1 MMFEKKQKIE
11 EIDRKIEIL
20 EKESISLKESTE
32 TNVQPLMIQLD
43 SVRND
48 IRKYGFK
55 NDIASINQS
64 KRKEFEI
71 LSKID
76 HEWKDYRDLNEKIS
90 ILKRY
95 KNELLEEIRLAEV
108 DEAKRKKHE
117 EEILKRN
124 LEIRSQMDAVIENYK
139 SSFSLKESSQKTNIG
154 FDLVLTWFN
163 WGKNGFDENSK
174 YFYDEIKRIDDE
186 NKKLFEKENVI
197 NQMDRVIENY
207 KKTESLEQASK
218 MANVSYDT
226 VKYWYEWGRNG
237 FGEENSYFYKEISK
251 IR

>member
-124 LEIRSQMDAVIENYK
+124 LEIRSLMDAVIENYK

-218 MANVSYDT
+218 MADVSYDT

>member
-1 MMFEKKQKIE
+1 MLEKKQKIK
-11 EIDRKIEIL
+11 EIDNEIEIL
-20 EKESISLKESTE
+20 EKESVSLKESTE
-32 TNVQPLMIQLD
+32 SKVQPLMGQLD
-43 SVRND
+43 SIRAD
-48 IRKYGFK
+48 IKKYGFK
-55 NDIASINQS
+55 NDIASIDKS
-64 KRKEFEI
+64 KRREFEI
-71 LSKID
+71 LSQINL
-76 HEWKDYRDLNEKIS
+76 EWKDYRDLNEKIS
-90 ILKRY
+90 ILKRS
-95 KNELLEEIRLAEV
+95 KNNLLEEIRLAEA
-108 DEAKRKKHE
+108 DEAQRKRRE

-139 SSFSLKESSQKTNIG
+139 SSFSLKESSKKANIS

-186 NKKLFEKENVI
+186 NKKLFEKESII

-207 KKTESLEQASK
+207 KNTASLEQASK

-226 VKYWYEWGRNG
+226 VKYWYEWGKNG
-237 FGEENSYFYKEISK
+237 FGEENSYFYKELSK

>member
-186 NKKLFEKENVI
+186 NKKLFENENVI

-218 MANVSYDT
+218 MADVSYDT

>member
-20 EKESISLKESTE
+20 EKESISLKESSE

-55 NDIASINQS
+55 YDIASINQS

-90 ILKRY
+90 ILKRS
-95 KNELLEEIRLAEV
+95 KNNLLEEIRLAEA
-108 DEAKRKKHE
+108 DEAQRKRRE

-139 SSFSLKESSQKTNIG
+139 SSFSLKESSQKANIS

-186 NKKLFEKENVI
+186 NKKLFEKESII
-197 NQMDRVIENY
+197 NQMDKVIENY
-207 KKTESLEQASK
+207 KNTESLEQASK
-218 MANVSYDT
+218 MAIVCYDT
-226 VKYWYEWGRNG
+226 VKYWYEWGKNG
-237 FGEENSYFYKEISK
+237 FGEENSYFYNVLSK

>member
-139 SSFSLKESSQKTNIG
+139 SSFSLKESSQKANIS

-218 MANVSYDT
+218 MADVSYDT

-237 FGEENSYFYKEISK
+237 FGEENSYFYKELSK

>member
-1 MMFEKKQKIE
+1 MNYWKKS
-11 EIDRKIEIL
+11 DW
-20 EKESISLKESTE
+20 LKW
-32 TNVQPLMIQLD
+32 M
-43 SVRND
+43 
-48 IRKYGFK
+48 K
-55 NDIASINQS
+55 
-64 KRKEFEI
+64 
-71 LSKID
+71 
-76 HEWKDYRDLNEKIS
+76 
-90 ILKRY
+90 LKG
-95 KNELLEEIRLAEV
+95 
-108 DEAKRKKHE
+108 KKHE

-218 MANVSYDT
+218 MADVSYDT

>member
-1 MMFEKKQKIE
+1 MMLDKRQKIE

-32 TNVQPLMIQLD
+32 SKVQPLMGQLD
-43 SVRND
+43 SIRAD
-48 IRKYGFK
+48 IKKYGFK
-55 NDIASINQS
+55 NDIASINKS
-64 KRKEFEI
+64 KRREFEI
-71 LSKID
+71 LSQINL
-76 HEWKDYRDLNEKIS
+76 EWKDYRDLNEKIS
-90 ILKRY
+90 ILKRS
-95 KNELLEEIRLAEV
+95 KNNLLEEIRLAEA
-108 DEAKRKKHE
+108 DEAQRKRRE

-139 SSFSLKESSQKTNIG
+139 SSFSLKESSQKANIS

-174 YFYDEIKRIDDE
+174 YFYDEIKKIDAE
-186 NKKLFEKENVI
+186 NRNLFEKENII

-207 KKTESLEQASK
+207 KNTESLEQASK
-218 MANVSYDT
+218 IANVSYDS

-237 FGEENSYFYKEISK
+237 FGEENSYFYKEILK

>member
-139 SSFSLKESSQKTNIG
+139 SSFSLKESSQKANIS

-163 WGKNGFDENSK
+163 WGKKGFDENSK
-174 YFYDEIKRIDDE
+174 YFYDEIKRIDAE
-186 NKKLFEKENVI
+186 NRNLFEKENI
-197 NQMDRVIENY
+197 IIQMDRVIENY
-207 KKTESLEQASK
+207 KNTESLEQASK

-226 VKYWYEWGRNG
+226 VKYWYEWGKNG
-237 FGEENSYFYKEISK
+237 FGEENSYFYKELSK

>member
-174 YFYDEIKRIDDE
+174 YFFDEIKRIDDE

-218 MANVSYDT
+218 MADVSYDT

-237 FGEENSYFYKEISK
+237 FGEENSYFYKELSK

>member
-218 MANVSYDT
+218 MADVSYDT

>member
-1 MMFEKKQKIE
+1 MLDKSQKIK
-11 EIDRKIEIL
+11 EIDREIEIL
-20 EKESISLKESTE
+20 EKESFSVKESTE
-32 TNVQPLMIQLD
+32 KKVQPLMIQLD
-43 SVRND
+43 SVRED

-55 NDIASINQS
+55 NDLSSLDKA
-64 KRKEFEI
+64 KRKEFNI
-71 LSKID
+71 SSQINQ
-76 HEWKDYRDLNEKIS
+76 EWKEYRDLNEKIS
-90 ILKRY
+90 ILKNT
-95 KNELLEEIRLAEV
+95 KNSLLEEIRLEEE
-108 DEAKRKKHE
+108 DEAQRKRHE

-124 LEIRSQMDAVIENYK
+124 LEIRSQMDVVIENYK
-139 SSFSLKESSQKTNIG
+139 SSFSLKESSQKANIS

-163 WGKNGFDENSK
+163 WGKNGFDSNSK
-174 YFYDEIKRIDDE
+174 YFYDEIKKIDDE
-186 NKKLFEKENVI
+186 NKKSFEKENII

-207 KKTESLEQASK
+207 KNTESLEQASK

>member
-108 DEAKRKKHE
+108 DEAKRKK
-117 EEILKRN
+117 
-124 LEIRSQMDAVIENYK
+124 
-139 SSFSLKESSQKTNIG
+139 T
-154 FDLVLTWFN
+154 
-163 WGKNGFDENSK
+163 
-174 YFYDEIKRIDDE
+174 
-186 NKKLFEKENVI
+186 
-197 NQMDRVIENY
+197 
-207 KKTESLEQASK
+207 
-218 MANVSYDT
+218 
-226 VKYWYEWGRNG
+226 
-237 FGEENSYFYKEISK
+237 
-251 IR
+251 

>member
-1 MMFEKKQKIE
+1 MFEKKQKIE

-218 MANVSYDT
+218 MADVSYDT

>member
-1 MMFEKKQKIE
+1 MMLEKKQKIK
-11 EIDRKIEIL
+11 EIDNEIEIL

-32 TNVQPLMIQLD
+32 SKVQPWMGQLD
-43 SVRND
+43 SVRAD
-48 IRKYGFK
+48 IKKYGFK
-55 NDIASINQS
+55 NDIPSINKS
-64 KRKEFEI
+64 KRREFEI
-71 LSKID
+71 LSQINL
-76 HEWKDYRDLNEKIS
+76 EWKDYRDLNEKIS
-90 ILKRY
+90 ILKRS
-95 KNELLEEIRLAEV
+95 KNNLLEEIRLAEA
-108 DEAKRKKHE
+108 DEAQRKRRE

-139 SSFSLKESSQKTNIG
+139 SSFSLKESSQKANIS

-186 NKKLFEKENVI
+186 NKKLFEKESII
-197 NQMDRVIENY
+197 NQMDKVIENY
-207 KKTESLEQASK
+207 KNTESLEQASK

-226 VKYWYEWGRNG
+226 VKYWYEWGKNG
-237 FGEENSYFYKEISK
+237 FGEENSYFYKDLSK

>member
-1 MMFEKKQKIE
+1 M
-11 EIDRKIEIL
+11 

-218 MANVSYDT
+218 MADVSYDT

>member
-1 MMFEKKQKIE
+1 MMLDKRQKIE

-32 TNVQPLMIQLD
+32 SKVQPLMGQLD
-43 SVRND
+43 SIRAD
-48 IRKYGFK
+48 IKKYGFK
-55 NDIASINQS
+55 NDIASINKS
-64 KRKEFEI
+64 KRREFEI
-71 LSKID
+71 LSQINL
-76 HEWKDYRDLNEKIS
+76 EWKDYRDLNEKIS
-90 ILKRY
+90 ILKRS
-95 KNELLEEIRLAEV
+95 KNNLLEEIRLAEA
-108 DEAKRKKHE
+108 DEAQRKRRE

-139 SSFSLKESSQKTNIG
+139 SSFSLKESSQKANIS

-218 MANVSYDT
+218 MADVSYDT

>member
-108 DEAKRKKHE
+108 AEAKRKKHE

-218 MANVSYDT
+218 MADVSYDT